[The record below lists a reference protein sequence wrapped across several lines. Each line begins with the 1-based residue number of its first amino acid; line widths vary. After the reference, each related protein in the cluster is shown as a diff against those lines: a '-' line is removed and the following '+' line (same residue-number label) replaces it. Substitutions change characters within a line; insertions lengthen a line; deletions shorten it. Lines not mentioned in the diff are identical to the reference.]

1 MKKKSPPPENFDET
15 REQIHRQMLSAV
27 SHDLKTPLATI
38 IGSLEIYNRMDEKLS
53 REKQRSLVISA
64 LSEAYRLDNFISNIL
79 DMAKLESGMVQV
91 NNEKCDLK
99 SLLEDAITRLGPRRE
114 RGELR
119 LQRIGSGSTVN
130 TDPMLMGRAVQLLLE
145 NALRHTGKHPVVVVD
160 YGIEGSKGVIR
171 VRDNGPGI
179 PRGQENN
186 IFSKYTRLGDS
197 DTRNAGTGLG
207 LAICQGIMRILSGEV
222 KAENDTAG
230 GAVFL
235 LVFPA

>member
-1 MKKKSPPPENFDET
+1 MKKKPPPPENFDET

-38 IGSLEIYNRMDEKLS
+38 IGSLEIYSRMDEKLS

-99 SLLEDAITRLGPRRE
+99 ALLEDAITRLGPRRE

-171 VRDNGPGI
+171 IRDNGPGI
-179 PRGQENN
+179 PSGQEKN

>member
-171 VRDNGPGI
+171 IRDNGPGI
-179 PRGQENN
+179 PRGQEKN

>member
-1 MKKKSPPPENFDET
+1 MKKKPPPPENFDET

-38 IGSLEIYNRMDEKLS
+38 IGSLEIYSRMDEKLS

-171 VRDNGPGI
+171 IRDNGPGI
-179 PRGQENN
+179 PRGQEKN

>member
-179 PRGQENN
+179 PRGQEKN